1 MDTHEV
7 TTINSVNEK
16 KSFVNHIFDGT
27 PEGNAEYMNAIQY
40 ALIGI
45 VPIVGLNKLVQK
57 FIPDVDLDKSA
68 LEILVEIMLQIV
80 MMFAGIILVHR
91 AITYFPTYSGFKYE
105 NFILTNVILAFLV
118 LILSIQ
124 TKVGMKVNIMYDRV
138 LELYN
143 GPQEPME
150 QQENNNQQN
159 VQVNVPSVQ
168 TQHNE
173 NLHFSPPPA
182 PIVTQTQQSQQVPDL
197 GSGLGGGPMAA
208 NSVIGGSF
216 GSSF

>member
-1 MDTHEV
+1 MDTQEV
-7 TTINSVNEK
+7 TTINSVSEK
-16 KSFVNHIFDGT
+16 KSFINHLFDGT

-45 VPIVGLNKLVQK
+45 IPIVGLNKIVQN
-57 FIPDVDLDKSA
+57 FIPDVDLDKST
-68 LEILVEIMLQIV
+68 LEIIVEIMLQIV
-80 MMFAGIILVHR
+80 IMFAGIILVHR
-91 AITYFPTYSGFKYE
+91 AITYFPTYSGFKYD

-124 TKVGMKVNIMYDRV
+124 TKVGMKVNIMYERIM
-138 LELYN
+138 EMYN
-143 GPQEPME
+143 GPRENME
-150 QQENNNQQN
+150 QNENTQQN
-159 VQVNVPSVQ
+159 VQVNVPPQVQ

-182 PIVTQTQQSQQVPDL
+182 PVVTQSQQAPQVPEL
-197 GSGLGGGPMAA
+197 GGGLGGGPMAA
-208 NSVIGGSF
+208 NSVIGGAF

>member
-1 MDTHEV
+1 MDTQEV
-7 TTINSVNEK
+7 TTINSVSEK
-16 KSFVNHIFDGT
+16 KSFINHLFDGT

-45 VPIVGLNKLVQK
+45 IPIVGLNKIVQN
-57 FIPDVDLDKSA
+57 FIPDVDLDKST
-68 LEILVEIMLQIV
+68 LEIIVEIMLQIV
-80 MMFAGIILVHR
+80 IMFAGIILVHR
-91 AITYFPTYSGFKYE
+91 AITYFPTYSGFKYD

-124 TKVGMKVNIMYDRV
+124 TKVGMKVNIMYERMM
-138 LELYN
+138 EMYN
-143 GPQEPME
+143 GPRENME
-150 QQENNNQQN
+150 QNENIQQN
-159 VQVNVPSVQ
+159 VQVNVPPQVQ

-182 PIVTQTQQSQQVPDL
+182 PVVTQSQQAPQVPEL
-197 GSGLGGGPMAA
+197 GAGLGGGPMAA
-208 NSVIGGSF
+208 NSVIGGAF

>member
-1 MDTHEV
+1 MDTQEV
-7 TTINSVNEK
+7 TTINSVSEK
-16 KSFVNHIFDGT
+16 KSFINHLFDGT

-45 VPIVGLNKLVQK
+45 IPIVGLNKIVQN
-57 FIPDVDLDKSA
+57 FIPDVDLDKST
-68 LEILVEIMLQIV
+68 LEIVVEIMLQIV
-80 MMFAGIILVHR
+80 IMFAGIILVHR
-91 AITYFPTYSGFKYE
+91 AITYFPTYSGFKYD

-124 TKVGMKVNIMYDRV
+124 TKVGMKVNIMYERIM
-138 LELYN
+138 ELYN
-143 GPQEPME
+143 GPRENME
-150 QQENNNQQN
+150 QNENTQQN
-159 VQVNVPSVQ
+159 VQVNVPPQVQ

-182 PIVTQTQQSQQVPDL
+182 PVVTQSQQAPQVPEL
-197 GSGLGGGPMAA
+197 GAGLGGGPMAA
-208 NSVIGGSF
+208 NSVIGGAF

>member
-45 VPIVGLNKLVQK
+45 IPIVGLNKIVQN
-57 FIPDVDLDKSA
+57 FIPDVDLDKST
-68 LEILVEIMLQIV
+68 LEIVVEIMLQIV
-80 MMFAGIILVHR
+80 IMFAGIILVHR
-91 AITYFPTYSGFKYE
+91 AITYFPTYSGFKYD

-124 TKVGMKVNIMYDRV
+124 TKVGMKVNIMYERIM
-138 LELYN
+138 ELYN
-143 GPQEPME
+143 GPRENME
-150 QQENNNQQN
+150 QNENTQQN
-159 VQVNVPSVQ
+159 VQVNVPPQVQ
-168 TQHNE
+168 TQHNQE
-173 NLHFSPPPA
+173 LRK
-182 PIVTQTQQSQQVPDL
+182 QEQ
-197 GSGLGGGPMAA
+197 
-208 NSVIGGSF
+208 
-216 GSSF
+216 

>member
-1 MDTHEV
+1 MDTQEV
-7 TTINSVNEK
+7 TTINSVQEK
-16 KSFVNHIFDGT
+16 KSFINHLFDGT

-40 ALIGI
+40 ALTGI
-45 VPIVGLNKLVQK
+45 IPIVGLNKIVQN
-57 FIPDVDLDKSA
+57 FIPDVDLDKST

-80 MMFAGIILVHR
+80 IMFAGIILVHR
-91 AITYFPTYSGFKYE
+91 AITYFPTYSGFKYD

-124 TKVGMKVNIMYDRV
+124 TKVGMKVNIMYERMM
-138 LELYN
+138 EMYN
-143 GPQEPME
+143 GPRENME
-150 QQENNNQQN
+150 QNENTQQN
-159 VQVNVPSVQ
+159 VQVNVPQVQ

-182 PIVTQTQQSQQVPDL
+182 PVVTQAQQAPQVPEL
-197 GSGLGGGPMAA
+197 GTGLGGGPMAA
-208 NSVIGGSF
+208 NSVIGGAF